1 MHTAT
6 PYPNARGD
14 RNAYNFYHSQH
25 RMNIECAF
33 GMSMIL
39 TRRTFVIIMDDGE
52 KQNNLYDVYDAVALI
67 YTSKRNQHLNKSLI
81 CM

>member
-1 MHTAT
+1 
-6 PYPNARGD
+6 
-14 RNAYNFYHSQH
+14 
-25 RMNIECAF
+25 MNIECAF

-39 TRRTFVIIMDDGE
+39 TRRTFVIIMDGE
-52 KQNNLYDVYDAVALI
+52 KQKNWYDVYDAVALI